1 MEIIPLN
8 NTVEQMLCFENLRRV
23 GKPSN
28 GFIKKQM
35 NYLQYKTNLFKQQK
49 LLEKYIPHCKTIT
62 EEIFIQNE
70 IKNLGLRIEEIE
82 NMKVEQALTKIEFQ
96 TIVIQSKL

>member
-1 MEIIPLN
+1 METNLLN

-23 GKPSN
+23 GKSSN
-28 GFIKKQM
+28 GFIKRKM